1 MVGVVGAGR
10 VGIEGGRRILDVR
23 GSLYELIRVY
33 VWLGDGG
40 WLLLFVL
47 SESLRVSGGGGDEGK
62 DVVVVRLLLVL
73 LVDGVVLLVGV
84 GVLEVVLFGI
94 DV

>member
-1 MVGVVGAGR
+1 MVCVVGAGG
-10 VGIEGGRRILDVR
+10 VGIECGRRILDVR

-40 WLLLFVL
+40 GLLLFVL
-47 SESLRVSGGGGDEGK
+47 SESLRVSGGGRDEGK
-62 DVVVVRLLLVL
+62 DVFVVGLLLVL

-84 GVLEVVLFGI
+84 GVLEVVLF
-94 DV
+94 